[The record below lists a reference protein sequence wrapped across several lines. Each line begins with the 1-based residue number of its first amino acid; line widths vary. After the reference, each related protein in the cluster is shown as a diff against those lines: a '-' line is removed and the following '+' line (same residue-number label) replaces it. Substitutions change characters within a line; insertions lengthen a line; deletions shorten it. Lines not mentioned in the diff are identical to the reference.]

1 MCVHV
6 CKQVQV
12 GGKREIPGLGHFR
25 RPTGQGYT
33 GITTTYC
40 RSLCA
45 EVRWQHSAGQDKCSD
60 PAALDFI
67 TVIMCKATSQN
78 TPVCTLLL

>member
-1 MCVHV
+1 MS
-6 CKQVQV
+6 
-12 GGKREIPGLGHFR
+12 
-25 RPTGQGYT
+25 QGYT

-45 EVRWQHSAGQDKCSD
+45 EVRWQHGAGWDKYSD

-67 TVIMCKATSQN
+67 TMITCKATSQN
-78 TPVCTLLL
+78 TPVCRLLL